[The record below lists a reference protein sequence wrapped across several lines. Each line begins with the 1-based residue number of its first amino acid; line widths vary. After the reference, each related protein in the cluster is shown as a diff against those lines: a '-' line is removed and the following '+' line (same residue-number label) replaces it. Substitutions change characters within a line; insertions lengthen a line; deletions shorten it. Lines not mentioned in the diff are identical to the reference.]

1 MDIPMI
7 AMGKEEGTDPQS
19 AAAFS
24 CGSWMPKTAMSP
36 AVTVKAIALGISEHT
51 MFNFFNGQVS
61 LCVCAKDTL
70 CTLRQSLTDRSL
82 PGHLQHLPLGKASEE
97 EAWEGEEVWEA
108 PSPSQDPGPSSTL
121 LSMRSAGGR
130 GSTDSRHVTAL
141 YLSSSLPPPTSS
153 N

>member
-7 AMGKEEGTDPQS
+7 AMGKEEGTDLQS
-19 AAAFS
+19 AA
-24 CGSWMPKTAMSP
+24 AMSP

-70 CTLRQSLTDRSL
+70 CTLWRSLTDRSL

-97 EAWEGEEVWEA
+97 EAWEGEEV
-108 PSPSQDPGPSSTL
+108 
-121 LSMRSAGGR
+121 
-130 GSTDSRHVTAL
+130 
-141 YLSSSLPPPTSS
+141 
-153 N
+153 

>member
-1 MDIPMI
+1 MI
-7 AMGKEEGTDPQS
+7 AMGKEEGTDLQS

-70 CTLRQSLTDRSL
+70 CTLWRSLTDRSL

-97 EAWEGEEVWEA
+97 EAWEEEEEVWEV
-108 PSPSQDPGPSSTL
+108 PSPSQDPGPLSTL